1 MPRAQPSCW
10 RNFCSGPGGARVVL
24 APEAPQE
31 VGACRVVVAVLVDR
45 QAVEQLERCFGSVEL
60 GDGDCPVQRTVT
72 SLSATVSFFSVV
84 TLDDELVGEALLWG
98 IDTHNRCA
106 QVGLAFLPGFRC
118 RNSR

>member
-1 MPRAQPSCW
+1 MPINSLPRTSPFRLPISLLAVTALLSLTFATRAHADTRPW
-10 RNFCSGPGGARVVL
+10 IHDPGRRSGPL
-24 APEAPQE
+24 AVHRH
-31 VGACRVVVAVLVDR
+31 VGLRDR
-45 QAVEQLERCFGSVEL
+45 QL
-60 GDGDCPVQRTVT
+60 
-72 SLSATVSFFSVV
+72 LSAV